1 MNSRKYFLL
10 TVVGVL
16 FFYGCKVMEPQ
27 PLPAVTPMPAQFD
40 TAIKEQDTFALEFST
55 FFPDPYLVELID
67 SALKNNNDLNIALQR
82 ISRAEARLTARKGAM
97 LPSVDAVVSGGGER
111 YGDYTMNGVGNFDTN
126 LSPNI
131 KEDQRIPTAPTTDM
145 FVGLRSSW
153 EIDLWGKLRHR
164 EKAAAAGLMATREA
178 RQLIVTNLVANLS
191 HHYYELLAFDAELEI
206 VKKNIALQEEELE
219 IVKAQQAGGR
229 ATKLAV
235 QQFAAQVLNTKAI
248 RYHLLQSRAEVE
260 NEISLLLGKY
270 PGHVARDTSLP
281 GPARSVTIRAG
292 LPASLLLRRPDIRQA
307 EHVMEAA
314 KENVQAAR
322 AAFLPSL
329 VITPYLGLNAFTP
342 GLLFNGGSAAYGL
355 VGGLTGPLFHQRA
368 LRSQYTIANAEN
380 REAVYAYQ
388 QRLLEAYTEVVTRL
402 SAVQN
407 LRHSYNTKL
416 QEVQQLSDAVV
427 TARDLYLSGYA
438 NYLEVIMAQ
447 KSVLEAELELVN
459 QKRDIFL
466 ALVQLYRSLGGGWK

>member
-1 MNSRKYFLL
+1 
-10 TVVGVL
+10 
-16 FFYGCKVMEPQ
+16 
-27 PLPAVTPMPAQFD
+27 
-40 TAIKEQDTFALEFST
+40 
-55 FFPDPYLVELID
+55 
-67 SALKNNNDLNIALQR
+67 
-82 ISRAEARLTARKGAM
+82 
-97 LPSVDAVVSGGGER
+97 
-111 YGDYTMNGVGNFDTN
+111 
-126 LSPNI
+126 
-131 KEDQRIPTAPTTDM
+131 
-145 FVGLRSSW
+145 
-153 EIDLWGKLRHR
+153 
-164 EKAAAAGLMATREA
+164 
-178 RQLIVTNLVANLS
+178 
-191 HHYYELLAFDAELEI
+191 
-206 VKKNIALQEEELE
+206 
-219 IVKAQQAGGR
+219 
-229 ATKLAV
+229 
-235 QQFAAQVLNTKAI
+235 
-248 RYHLLQSRAEVE
+248 
-260 NEISLLLGKY
+260 
-270 PGHVARDTSLP
+270 
-281 GPARSVTIRAG
+281 
-292 LPASLLLRRPDIRQA
+292 
-307 EHVMEAA
+307 MEAA
-314 KENVQAAR
+314 KENVKAAR

-368 LRSQYTIANAEN
+368 LRSQYTIANADN